1 MPAISQCLDTVHGRA
16 GLMTASIC
24 FFTSLLERFTALSCT
39 VQNVSDLRPDAA
51 RLQLSHQ
58 NIGLLCR
65 DLARCGSSVFGAEMV
80 KHPPQ
85 DVFRQFR
92 YAEITIR
99 RFPQDMRTPYG
110 SCALFHTS
118 TPKTP
123 ETKLQKDALNER
135 QIRIR
140 NSLPSLPNPHKIRKK
155 RHQWLLCSF
164 IKSGKQL
171 LTEHG
176 PIS

>member
-1 MPAISQCLDTVHGRA
+1 
-16 GLMTASIC
+16 MTTSIC
-24 FFTSLLERFTALSCT
+24 FFTSPLERFTALSCS

-58 NIGLLCR
+58 NVGLLCQ

-110 SCALFHTS
+110 SRALFHTS
-118 TPKTP
+118 TPIPLKRNYRKTH
-123 ETKLQKDALNER
+123 KKCRINKR

-140 NSLPSLPNPHKIRKK
+140 NSLPSLPNPHKIRKTT
-155 RHQWLLCSF
+155 SSMAAMF
-164 IKSGKQL
+164 IY
-171 LTEHG
+171 
-176 PIS
+176 